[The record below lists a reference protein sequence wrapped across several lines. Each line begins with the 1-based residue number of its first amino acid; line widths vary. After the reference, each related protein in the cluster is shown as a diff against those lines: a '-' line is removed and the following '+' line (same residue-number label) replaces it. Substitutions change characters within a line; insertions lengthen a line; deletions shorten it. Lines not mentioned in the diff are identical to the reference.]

1 MNKQIIKLVRWFIQF
16 VVIIVVGIVFIH
28 LMNMISLFYIDSRID
43 EIIYAILYATGVI
56 SVHITILHDSYN
68 NTQEK

>member
-56 SVHITILHDSYN
+56 SVHITILHDDYN

>member
-56 SVHITILHDSYN
+56 SVHITILHDNYN

>member
-1 MNKQIIKLVRWFIQF
+1 MNKQIIKLVRWFIEF

-43 EIIYAILYATGVI
+43 EIIYVILYATGVI
-56 SVHITILHDSYN
+56 SVHITILHDDYN

>member
-28 LMNMISLFYIDSRID
+28 LMNIISLFYIDSRID

-56 SVHITILHDSYN
+56 SVHITILHDDYN

>member
-1 MNKQIIKLVRWFIQF
+1 
-16 VVIIVVGIVFIH
+16 
-28 LMNMISLFYIDSRID
+28 MISLFYIDSRID

-56 SVHITILHDSYN
+56 SVHITILHDDYN

>member
-56 SVHITILHDSYN
+56 SVHITILHDGYN

>member
-16 VVIIVVGIVFIH
+16 VVIIAVGIVFIH

-56 SVHITILHDSYN
+56 SVHITILHDDYN